1 MSERP
6 TAQLLQICA
15 ACGTEAGR
23 DAAKFCAI
31 CGKILNHDYAPLD
44 ALWASYNLQRR
55 KTAKEETPQKVQQP
69 QKTEITD
76 LFAKPPNGAAAT
88 AMAFV
93 VYSLVPYLGI
103 LFCPGALLMG
113 GIGLAISYQKPNL
126 GGRQTATYS
135 ICLGAIVSAIQVVL
149 WWLLYLIPELKRF

>member
-1 MSERP
+1 MNEKLTTELS
-6 TAQLLQICA
+6 QICA
-15 ACGTEAGR
+15 ACGAEANR

-31 CGKILNHDYAPLD
+31 CGKILNQDYAPLD

-55 KTAKEETPQKVQQP
+55 SKSEKQQP
-69 QKTEITD
+69 QKTEVKY
-76 LFAKPPNGAAAT
+76 LFEKPQNGAATT

-93 VYSLVPYLGI
+93 IYSLVPYLGI
-103 LFCPGALLMG
+103 LFCPGAILMG
-113 GIGLAISYQKPNL
+113 GIGLAVSYQKPQL

-135 ICLGAIVSAIQVVL
+135 ICLGAIVTAIQIVL

>member
-1 MSERP
+1 MTERSNE
-6 TAQLLQICA
+6 QHLQICT
-15 ACGTEAGR
+15 ACGVEAGR
-23 DAAKFCAI
+23 YAAKFCAI
-31 CGKILNHDYAPLD
+31 CCKILNHDYAPLD

-55 KTAKEETPQKVQQP
+55 KTEKVQQPPKVVQP

-76 LFAKPPNGAAAT
+76 LFAKPRNGAAAT

-135 ICLGAIVSAIQVVL
+135 ICLGAIVLAIQIVL